1 MVAMSIAGLLGMG
14 LFGNIMMHGRSFRYN
29 QTSNQNVHQAG
40 MALQRVIY
48 GTPNY
53 WGMRMASRSGM
64 QVVPTGVVGDNGALG
79 WQVVYR
85 HNLLVTDD
93 MPESFSQHQQT
104 LVFDPRAQ
112 TLTLNDHEV
121 ARNVVDA
128 YFEYNGRVAGMGL
141 QIEHETYGL
150 QAMVE
155 TRCTLRNQ

>member
-1 MVAMSIAGLLGMG
+1 MVAMAIAGLLGMG

-48 GTPNY
+48 GTPDY
-53 WGMRMASRSGM
+53 WGLRMASRTAL
-64 QVVPTGVVGDNGALG
+64 QVVPTGAVGENGALG

-93 MPESFSQHQQT
+93 MPASFSQPQQT
-104 LVFDPRAQ
+104 LLFDPQAQ
-112 TLTLNDHEV
+112 TLTLNGHEV

-128 YFEYNGRVAGMGL
+128 YFDYNGRVAGMGL